1 MNESAV
7 EALTKPQSRRA
18 FLAAGALGGATA
30 LLAGCG
36 VAATASPTQ
45 SRGNASLY
53 LTIATP
59 DMLGTDD
66 MPAYLPAFPTIPAHT
81 RARVEIVNFDDAT
94 PLTGALEQFA
104 KVKGTVGGS
113 IQVEALD
120 EKNPN
125 AITASQTVTALDLQN
140 VSHTFTVAKLGIN
153 IPVAAKARTI
163 FEIQTG
169 APGVYDWRCNDPC
182 GQGNG
187 GWGGAMAAAGY
198 MMGKLTLE

>member
-36 VAATASPTQ
+36 VAATASPTK

-53 LTIATP
+53 LTSATP

-125 AITASQTVTALDLQN
+125 AITASQTVTALDPQN

>member
-1 MNESAV
+1 MSSSTV
-7 EALTKPQSRRA
+7 DALGKPQSRRA
-18 FLAAGALGGATA
+18 FLAAGALAGSGA

-36 VAATASPTQ
+36 VAATASSTQ
-45 SRGNASLY
+45 SKGKASLY

-66 MPAYLPAFPTIPAHT
+66 MPAYIPAFASIPAHT
-81 RARVEIVNFDDAT
+81 RVRVEIVNFDDAT

-104 KVKGTVGGS
+104 KVKGTVGGA
-113 IQVEALD
+113 IQVEPLD
-120 EKNPN
+120 AKNPN
-125 AITASQTVTALDLQN
+125 ATAASQTVTALDPQK

-187 GWGGAMAAAGY
+187 GWGGAMAAPGY